1 MKKAGTYILSFI
13 ISLLFI
19 FTLVGSISG
28 LTVYRYANEKK
39 IIEMS
44 DERNITGIVR
54 EQLEKYFSQRYSS
67 TGIPAQIYMDA
78 IDDEYLR
85 SVVELKIQRGFAAL
99 DGREKPADIN
109 CPELEKAISGF
120 YSDYA
125 ESIGYVKDGK
135 YDEIVAKAKNDA
147 YSVINDYCDAYKLNA
162 LEQHGVI
169 SKISPLYRHIGQL
182 VIGVLAAAAVMLIL
196 IVIINRKS
204 LSAALYWSGASAL
217 LAGII
222 GTVPCRYLLSTDY
235 FGAFTIKQA
244 QVYTAY
250 TGAMKA
256 VTGAFAASFL
266 AAAIIGIL
274 LIAVYAAICL
284 LSKDKTEDA
293 AK

>member
-1 MKKAGTYILSFI
+1 MKKSGTYILSFI
-13 ISLLFI
+13 VSLLFI
-19 FTLVGSISG
+19 FTMVGSLAGI
-28 LTVYRYANEKK
+28 TVYRYADEEK
-39 IIEMS
+39 IVEMA
-44 DERNITGIVR
+44 DEKNITGIVR

-78 IDDEYLR
+78 IDDEYLH

-99 DGREKPADIN
+99 EVSDKPADIS

-125 ESIGYVKDGK
+125 DSIGYVKDAK

-147 YSVINDYCDAYKLNA
+147 YSIINDYCDAYKLNA

-169 SKISPLYRHIGQL
+169 SKISPIYRHIGQL
-182 VIGVLAAAAVMLIL
+182 VIAVLAAAAVMLIL
-196 IVIINRKS
+196 LIIVNRKS

-235 FGAFTIKQA
+235 FRAFTIKQA

-250 TGAMKA
+250 TGAMET
-256 VTGAFAASFL
+256 VTGSLAASFL
-266 AAAIIGIL
+266 AAAIIGVL
-274 LIAVYAAICL
+274 LIAVYAAICI